1 MLKVLIRLLNKLL
14 ILKKSQ
20 IVFTKPKPNNIL
32 IFDEKDQ
39 HIHVIITF

>member
-1 MLKVLIRLLNKLL
+1 MLKVLIKLLNKLL

-32 IFDEKDQ
+32 IFDEKGST
-39 HIHVIITF
+39 HPSYNYF